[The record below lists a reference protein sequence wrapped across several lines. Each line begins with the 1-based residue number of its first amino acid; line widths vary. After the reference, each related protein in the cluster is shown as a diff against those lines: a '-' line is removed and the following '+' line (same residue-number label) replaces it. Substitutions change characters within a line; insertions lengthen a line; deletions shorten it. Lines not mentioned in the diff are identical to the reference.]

1 MRRIFQLIL
10 SFLFLFQLQ
19 SAIASDDIY
28 TFYYNGDS
36 EFILRFNA
44 SLKAYAR
51 NRDVEIEFFDAKNS
65 SSMQLNQIYS
75 SISSKDSLIINLVD
89 PKMASEIIYHAKSYG
104 NRIVFFNRKPSDAD
118 LKKYDR
124 AWYVGTNSSA
134 AGRYQFEII
143 HDYLNEIKGVDRN
156 KDGVLNIVILQG
168 EIDHTDTKGRTEQ
181 IKKMLDEAGIKY
193 SIISEN
199 YDNWDS
205 KAAFEDVKAQAAKVG
220 LKNIDMII
228 ANNDSMAVGAVDYLN
243 TAGYNL
249 GREHKDK
256 SKYIPVFG
264 VDGIPNATEYINQD
278 KMTGTVFADF
288 TALAKV
294 CVDISL
300 DDSTVDAELTRK
312 LWSKV
317 TDRKVSIPFVKY
329 ASFKKYAERSR

>member
-1 MRRIFQLIL
+1 MRRIFQLVL
-10 SFLFLFQLQ
+10 SFLFLFQIQ
-19 SAIASDDIY
+19 SVIASDDIY
-28 TFYYNGDS
+28 SFYYNGDS
-36 EFILRFNA
+36 DFILRFNA

-51 NRDVEIEFFDAKNS
+51 NRGTEIEFFDAKNS

-104 NRIVFFNRKPSDAD
+104 NRIVFFNRRPSDEV
-118 LKKYDR
+118 LKKYGS

-134 AGRYQFEII
+134 AGRYQFELI

-181 IKKMLDEAGIKY
+181 IKKMLDESKIKY
-193 SIISEN
+193 SIVSEN
-199 YDNWDS
+199 YDNWEAS
-205 KAAFEDVKAQAAKVG
+205 AAFEDVKAQVSKVG
-220 LKNIDMII
+220 IKNIDMII

-243 TAGYNL
+243 TIGYNL
-249 GREHKDK
+249 GREYKDK

-264 VDGIPNATEYINQD
+264 VDGIPKATEYINQD

-300 DDSTVDAELTRK
+300 DDSTDDAELTRK
-312 LWSKV
+312 LWYKV
-317 TDRKVSIPFVKY
+317 TDRNVSIPFVKY
-329 ASFKKYAERSR
+329 ASFKKYAKRSR